1 MSRHLHLRANAPV
14 RGHGQL
20 CEPGCPSWGRWEAL
34 GQAEPRVCTQPPA
47 SEVISF
53 PFIGLG
59 PDGLKQE
66 HMKRSEASRRGSAVI
81 CSNILEH
88 FRGRGLLPAGRTV
101 GAGSWQGEQC
111 CLRRGMGNEAVLP
124 RVLSRLGQSK
134 VTWFSVTWDPEAV
147 GTDAPQSL
155 SWDAGERQPPPQR
168 SSGGC
173 APCRAGAGR
182 CPQAKGSH
190 ISRAGADGRP
200 SGAFTGEGDAA
211 ARGETGR

>member
-1 MSRHLHLRANAPV
+1 M
-14 RGHGQL
+14 
-20 CEPGCPSWGRWEAL
+20 
-34 GQAEPRVCTQPPA
+34 
-47 SEVISF
+47 
-53 PFIGLG
+53 
-59 PDGLKQE
+59 
-66 HMKRSEASRRGSAVI
+66 
-81 CSNILEH
+81 
-88 FRGRGLLPAGRTV
+88 

-190 ISRAGADGRP
+190 ISRAGRQERLLEKETQRP
-200 SGAFTGEGDAA
+200 GEKLGGDVRDRDPAY
-211 ARGETGR
+211 GE